1 MKRSNAFCFVL
12 CFFFFFLFMILF
24 AIILVKVN
32 WMMVIALGWI

>member
-1 MKRSNAFCFVL
+1 MKRSNALCFVL
-12 CFFFFFLFMILF
+12 CYFFFFLFMILF